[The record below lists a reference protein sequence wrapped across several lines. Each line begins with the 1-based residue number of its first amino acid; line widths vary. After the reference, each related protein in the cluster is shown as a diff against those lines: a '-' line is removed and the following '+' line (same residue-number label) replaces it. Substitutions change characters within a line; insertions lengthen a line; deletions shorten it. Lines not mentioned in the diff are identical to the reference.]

1 MDVMQRPMTDA
12 QVQYLV
18 QLIDSRR
25 NEAATKGA
33 APNGGGPG
41 TPATPATP
49 ATRPAPVTA
58 AAAPTDMPKKK
69 PPPTYAWLGSVA
81 APFKKFCV
89 VKCVAMSTR
98 TAHVHL
104 MTR

>member
-58 AAAPTDMPKKK
+58 AAAPTDLPKKK
-69 PPPTYAWLGSVA
+69 PPPTVNTNVQTCYIRGLQRALSVGTM
-81 APFKKFCV
+81 PI
-89 VKCVAMSTR
+89 
-98 TAHVHL
+98 
-104 MTR
+104 